1 MTGPDELMPG
11 EQPQRRSKKPP
22 PAPEMPSGWRSS
34 RRGSRARRNA
44 ERAIKAHEV
53 KTKASGAARTA
64 KRAAR
69 NTAYLTGMG
78 IGALVLSVLLLWV
91 AAVAINGI
99 ARWNAQRIA
108 EIESSAESQQ
118 ALARDNLLV
127 IAVTEGKATGFL
139 AMRVVPDQEQVFGI
153 AIPDAAFMEIPGQGF
168 ERIGDSFAGGPETSL
183 AAVTNF
189 FTLPFETYLTV
200 ESELYQAALTGQDV
214 RGLFVDPLDTNLS
227 AEDTERWSS
236 AIAEIPVA
244 NVALVPMP
252 VKPLNVGSQ
261 SYFEPQREEIADLIE
276 AWWGVAIDAEDRVT
290 RVIVYNGSGVP
301 GIAGQASQVL
311 IRSGFRVVDTK
322 NADSFDYTETQII
335 VESGDPAD
343 GERAREALGVGTVVE
358 QPSEQQVADIIIII
372 GSDFEPPEPTDG

>member
-1 MTGPDELMPG
+1 MAPTGEDRRD
-11 EQPQRRSKKPP
+11 EQPQGRSRKPP
-22 PAPEMPSGWRSS
+22 PAPEMPNGWRSS
-34 RRGSRARRNA
+34 RRGSRARRTA

-53 KTKASGAARTA
+53 KAKASGAARKA
-64 KRAAR
+64 RRAAS
-69 NTAYLTGMG
+69 NTVYLTGMG
-78 IGALVLSVLLLWV
+78 LGALAICVLLLWV
-91 AAVAINGI
+91 AAIAVNGV

-108 EIESSAESQQ
+108 AIESSPESQEEH
-118 ALARDNLLV
+118 ARDNLLV
-127 IAVTEGKATGFL
+127 IAVTEGRATGFL
-139 AMRVVPDQEQVFGI
+139 ALRVVPDQEQVFGI
-153 AIPDAAFMEIPGQGF
+153 AIPDAAFMEVPGQGF
-168 ERIGDSFAGGPETSL
+168 ERIGDSYAGGPETSL

-189 FTLPFETYLTV
+189 FTVPFETYLTV

-214 RGLFVDPLDTNLS
+214 SGLFAGAGDTNLS
-227 AEDTERWSS
+227 DEAMERWRSS
-236 AIAEIPVA
+236 IAEIPVA

-276 AWWGVAIDAEDRVT
+276 AWWGVAIDAEDRVS

-301 GIAGQASQVL
+301 GIAGQAAQVL

-335 VESGDPAD
+335 VERGDPAE
-343 GERAREALGVGTVVE
+343 GERAREALGTGTVVE

-372 GSDFEPPEPTDG
+372 GSDFEPPAPSDG